1 MLRPESLSRAAKLM
15 QELLDTEVRRVYEKF
30 AETTVSEEAIG
41 KCIEDCIDLPARL
54 RRQKPIRALRSLANN
69 CVTLYDNLM
78 EWAEQNHLSWPPRF
92 LDNLLSFQKFLDGI
106 ATAGPFRSLLHL
118 ALVFSKSEG
127 ISVRQ
132 LLPKV
137 QENVVISLV
146 EEEEA
151 NDGGAECQFILDRQG
166 DLSDTDSTERLSS
179 AVERFNLFID
189 SLTVG
194 LKAAVGSPEGPPSR
208 GLPWNLLRQF
218 EKNLLRDLRCSE
230 KTLLTLLADA
240 CDPDKDVARPVVLS
254 IAASIGSTH
263 ELLIKILPY
272 FRSPYAPFSGGT
284 TYAIVAL
291 ASMFK

>member
-1 MLRPESLSRAAKLM
+1 
-15 QELLDTEVRRVYEKF
+15 
-30 AETTVSEEAIG
+30 
-41 KCIEDCIDLPARL
+41 
-54 RRQKPIRALRSLANN
+54 
-69 CVTLYDNLM
+69 M
-78 EWAEQNHLSWPPRF
+78 EWAEQNHLSWPPHF

-137 QENVVISLV
+137 QENVVINLV

-151 NDGGAECQFILDRQG
+151 NESGAECQFILDRQG
-166 DLSDTDSTERLSS
+166 DLSDTDSTERLTS

-240 CDPDKDVARPVVLS
+240 CDPDKDVARPVYLFPKS
-254 IAASIGSTH
+254 
-263 ELLIKILPY
+263 
-272 FRSPYAPFSGGT
+272 
-284 TYAIVAL
+284 L
-291 ASMFK
+291 ASRPGILHLAQPLLSKSATTVECCFVVVVGVVDVGFVQSVFLGDQIADDGVVVTELVLLLTTWESEDSHRRCLDCISQFIPSVLLGGALIIIIIIIGGGITD

>member
-41 KCIEDCIDLPARL
+41 
-54 RRQKPIRALRSLANN
+54 N
-69 CVTLYDNLM
+69 
-78 EWAEQNHLSWPPRF
+78 
-92 LDNLLSFQKFLDGI
+92 
-106 ATAGPFRSLLHL
+106 LLHL

-137 QENVVISLV
+137 QENVVINLV

-151 NDGGAECQFILDRQG
+151 NESGAECQFILDRQ
-166 DLSDTDSTERLSS
+166 DSTERLTS

-194 LKAAVGSPEGPPSR
+194 LKAAVDSPEGPPSR

-240 CDPDKDVARPVVLS
+240 CDPDKDVARPVYLFPKSFVS
-254 IAASIGSTH
+254 GNTASNDGAA
-263 ELLIKILPY
+263 
-272 FRSPYAPFSGGT
+272 AQT
-284 TYAIVAL
+284 TSAIQEEATADSAQDAAAKDSNKTDTVNVQAV
-291 ASMFK
+291 